1 VWSDQSQSVDNDIL
15 AVENRIRERE
25 VKLKL
30 LAKQTGRRTL
40 TALTSPASLVVVAAL
55 GFLAVAIH
63 EHWTLVALSRFV
75 FGCGVGLGV
84 AHAEYT
90 AIARVRSD
98 LRPVMVGLFGLAVG
112 AGHMLGTLL
121 TEYLGVWPIRLA
133 VCGLIASSVVLIGYK
148 RTLTP
153 IPALSSPQGVWQ
165 MMRLMPAAFAAPVLF
180 GFLDNGLLAM
190 LPSYA
195 MQLGLP
201 ASQVTALSFW
211 AFAGILVFQLPV
223 GMLCAK
229 YETAMI
235 LRAGAIAAIAAIII
249 LSMAI
254 SLPGLRL
261 VLAFVLGGIVDVF
274 YTVGLVAIA
283 SRLPKQQL
291 VIGNACFVS
300 LCGVGEVAGPVFSGQ
315 IMTSFGSSAFFG
327 VVALLLALYWFGA
340 ALWRGSEASA
350 ERNEL
355 PFGHDRRTAE
365 PERAIA
371 AA

>member
-1 VWSDQSQSVDNDIL
+1 MGGWKAAARRLVK
-15 AVENRIRERE
+15 ERQP
-25 VKLKL
+25 L
-30 LAKQTGRRTL
+30 LALYFAFAFGFAANGAIYASNVAQHELGSAGWQIGL
-40 TALTSPASLVVVAAL
+40 STAAQALGVALAAPLIWLLSRAKRPVNLPILSCIVAAL

-229 YETAMI
+229 
-235 LRAGAIAAIAAIII
+235 
-249 LSMAI
+249 
-254 SLPGLRL
+254 
-261 VLAFVLGGIVDVF
+261 
-274 YTVGLVAIA
+274 
-283 SRLPKQQL
+283 
-291 VIGNACFVS
+291 
-300 LCGVGEVAGPVFSGQ
+300 
-315 IMTSFGSSAFFG
+315 
-327 VVALLLALYWFGA
+327 
-340 ALWRGSEASA
+340 
-350 ERNEL
+350 
-355 PFGHDRRTAE
+355 
-365 PERAIA
+365 
-371 AA
+371 